1 MPHVPEPIRRVIA
14 AFDQLP
20 GIGPRAA
27 SRFAYWLIGQPK
39 EQIQG
44 FAHALLALAEHVKTC
59 EICHQWSDQNPCTI
73 CRDSK
78 RHSNVICVVAYSP
91 DVRHIEETGVYT
103 GRYHVLGGTIDPIEG
118 RTPETLNIKSLMKRI
133 SDPGNAT
140 EEVIL
145 ALDTNIAGDTT
156 AMYLRRELAESGV
169 KITGLAR
176 GLPTGAALEYAD
188 ANTLA
193 DALQNR
199 RES

>member
-1 MPHVPEPIRRVIA
+1 MKHVPEPIRRVIA

-39 EQIQG
+39 EQIQS
-44 FAHALLALAEHVKTC
+44 FAKALLALAEHVRTC
-59 EICHQWSDQNPCTI
+59 DICHQWSDQNPCSI
-73 CRDSK
+73 CADSK

-91 DVRHIEETGVYT
+91 DVKHIEDTGVCS
-103 GRYHVLGGTIDPIEG
+103 GRYHVLGGAIDPIEG
-118 RTPETLNIKSLMKRI
+118 RTPESLHIKSLLKRVE
-133 SDPGNAT
+133 DPANAT
-140 EEVIL
+140 EEIIL
-145 ALDTNIAGDTT
+145 AMDTDIAGDTT
-156 AMYLRRELAESGV
+156 AMYLQREL
-169 KITGLAR
+169 TGKNIKVTRLAR